1 MSLSLVKLVG
11 CSAEEPQASPSAG
24 VSAEE
29 PQPLVYPEN
38 PMCHAV
44 LPEFPHYHCHQKSW
58 QQYI

>member
-29 PQPLVYPEN
+29 PQPLVNPEN
-38 PMCHAV
+38 PMCHAYSV
-44 LPEFPHYHCHQKSW
+44 LPEFPHYCR
-58 QQYI
+58 